1 VFSNAVRDVVEGKA
15 EPQAALDEAQ
25 AKAEEIFNS
34 PGAGNPQP

>member
-34 PGAGNPQP
+34 PDANPSSP